1 MRHSTGRAW
10 GRWGD
15 TVTAGAGALA
25 TALVFAWSPDA
36 GIPTAEYLCG
46 GLTEQELGAAVAL
59 GVSTALATWRAKPKA
74 LRRRE
79 SDERGD
85 GG

>member
-10 GRWGD
+10 GRWGESI
-15 TVTAGAGALA
+15 TAGAGAFA
-25 TALVFAWSPDA
+25 TALVFAWSPDH
-36 GIPTAEYLCG
+36 GIPSAEYLCG

-59 GVSTALATWRAKPKA
+59 GVSTAVATWRAKPKA

-79 SDERGD
+79 GGTD